1 MNLKSL
7 NFLSA
12 VIVCMVLT
20 SGCKQQK
27 ILPEQN
33 AVAHDKTAANS
44 NNPNINTTI
53 GTNIQVFNELKS
65 GTAEGSRLNIT
76 PWSDFEATGFYL
88 APNATLQVSV
98 EQLTGT
104 AKPKIL
110 VGTYSRYE
118 VKNNPQEFSLTTG
131 TNNITADQ
139 YGGLIWVRFGTSG
152 TPSSSAKITFVSG
165 HQRVPVY
172 IKNQTS
178 SADWANQLSTYSSSP
193 DVVLMG
199 DRVYQVYSRTRAV
212 NTQSQDNN
220 YVLSKAD
227 QTMEVEDAFSG
238 IDGSA
243 PQHQPNVN
251 QRMLMTENDGSGW
264 MFATWY
270 RTAYV
275 TAAAPAA
282 FTSTIGTVDGW
293 GPWHELGHMHQ
304 QGAWKWS
311 TLGEVT
317 VNIYSLAVERAMG
330 VSPSRLKRD
339 NVWPAVATYLANTSP
354 SKDFNSDAI
363 MTNGTWVRLAM
374 FHQLWMAFGD
384 NFYKDLHKI
393 TRVELPN
400 VSTDAEK
407 MRYFMLKSCS
417 VSGRNLTN
425 FFRKWGFLVNESV
438 YTEIAGLGLPQ
449 PLVEPST
456 LSEDNTGIESDSTYK
471 LISAVNNTSLVDVSG
486 SGTANGTLV
495 ALWSNNSPSTLNQQ
509 WKVTSVGSGYYKLQP
524 LHALTK
530 VMDVTGG
537 LSTNGTQIQLYN
549 DAGTNGQKWLIKDV
563 GAGYYSLVPA
573 CAPLS
578 QLDVNGGFTAGG
590 TKIQIWTASTG
601 NSQKFKFVKQ

>member
-7 NFLSA
+7 NLLSA
-12 VIVCMVLT
+12 LLLCMAL
-20 SGCKQQK
+20 SIGCKQQK
-27 ILPEQN
+27 MSPEESPITG
-33 AVAHDKTAANS
+33 DKTAADS
-44 NNPNINTTI
+44 NNPNLNSTI

-65 GTAEGSRLNIT
+65 GTSEATRLGIT
-76 PWSDFEATGFYL
+76 PWSDFDATGFYL

-98 EQLTGT
+98 QQLSGSTR
-104 AKPKIL
+104 PKIL

-118 VKNNPQEFSLTTG
+118 VKNNPQEFSLNVG

-152 TPSSSAKITFVSG
+152 TPSSSVKITFLSG

-172 IKNQTS
+172 LKNVTTQT
-178 SADWANQLSTYSSSP
+178 DWANQLSTYTASP
-193 DVVLMG
+193 DVILVG
-199 DRVYQVYSRTRAV
+199 SRVYQIYSRTRAV
-212 NTQSQDNN
+212 NTQTQDNN

-243 PQHQPNVN
+243 PQHMPNVN

-275 TAAAPAA
+275 TAAASAA
-282 FTSTIGTVDGW
+282 FTSSIGTVDGW

-374 FHQLWMAFGD
+374 FQQLWMAFGD
-384 NFYKDLHKI
+384 NFYKHIHKA
-393 TRVELPN
+393 TRVEQPV

-407 MRYFMLKSCS
+407 MRYFMLKACAA
-417 VSGRNLTN
+417 SGRNLTN
-425 FFRKWGFLVNESV
+425 FFKKWGFKVNASV
-438 YTEIAGLGLPQ
+438 YAEITALGLPQ
-449 PLVEPST
+449 PTVEPST
-456 LSEDNTGIESDSTYK
+456 LSE
-471 LISAVNNTSLVDVSG
+471 
-486 SGTANGTLV
+486 
-495 ALWSNNSPSTLNQQ
+495 
-509 WKVTSVGSGYYKLQP
+509 
-524 LHALTK
+524 
-530 VMDVTGG
+530 
-537 LSTNGTQIQLYN
+537 
-549 DAGTNGQKWLIKDV
+549 
-563 GAGYYSLVPA
+563 
-573 CAPLS
+573 
-578 QLDVNGGFTAGG
+578 
-590 TKIQIWTASTG
+590 
-601 NSQKFKFVKQ
+601 